1 MARDF
6 GLFTIAHGV
15 LALFLLI
22 ELGLVAAR
30 THPPS
35 PVSSKPQ
42 LTTSVVE
49 SWSDYWTNWS
59 LDEHDF
65 LLFASIWSLLV
76 VAYLALTP
84 RFLPRFFHGIAALV
98 LLVITTI
105 FWFAGAIALAVHTP
119 GVGCGAFFGSCGIG
133 YAAVVFAFFIWAIFL
148 ALAVFDALT
157 FLRSRGH
164 AAHADTTTRT
174 GAKPYPG
181 V

>member
-22 ELGLVAAR
+22 ELGLVAAL
-30 THPPS
+30 
-35 PVSSKPQ
+35 VD
-42 LTTSVVE
+42 
-49 SWSDYWTNWS
+49 SWSDHYWNSWS

-65 LLFASIWSLLV
+65 LLFCSVWSLLV

-84 RFLPRFFHGIAALV
+84 RFLPRFFHSIAALA

-119 GVGCGAFFGSCGIG
+119 GAGCGAGWRGCGVG
-133 YAAVVFAFFIWAIFL
+133 YAAVAFAFFIWAIFL
-148 ALAVFDALT
+148 ALAVFDTLT

-174 GAKPYPG
+174 NAKPYPG